1 MYVDNQLITAH
12 TPVLKDLLK
21 LSDADKDK
29 YNKLLNQ
36 RLTAHPLR
44 IRSYQILE
52 KLGITCYCN
61 VYYKPIVHKEV
72 QNVLT
77 IVKCKYIV
85 HFFVFS
91 IKVC

>member
-72 QNVLT
+72 QNILSSVNTL
-77 IVKCKYIV
+77 YMSL
-85 HFFVFS
+85 FF
-91 IKVC
+91 

>member
-36 RLTAHPLR
+36 RLTAHLLR

-72 QNVLT
+72 QNILSSVNTLFMSL
-77 IVKCKYIV
+77 
-85 HFFVFS
+85 FFQ
-91 IKVC
+91 

>member
-72 QNVLT
+72 QNILSSVNTLYN
-77 IVKCKYIV
+77 V
-85 HFFVFS
+85 FVFS

>member
-36 RLTAHPLR
+36 RLTAHPLK
-44 IRSYQILE
+44 ILSYEILE
-52 KLGITCYCN
+52 KLGIPCYCN
-61 VYYKPIVHKEV
+61 AYYKPVVHKEV
-72 QNVLT
+72 QNILSGVNTLYT
-77 IVKCKYIV
+77 SLI
-85 HFFVFS
+85 FQ
-91 IKVC
+91 